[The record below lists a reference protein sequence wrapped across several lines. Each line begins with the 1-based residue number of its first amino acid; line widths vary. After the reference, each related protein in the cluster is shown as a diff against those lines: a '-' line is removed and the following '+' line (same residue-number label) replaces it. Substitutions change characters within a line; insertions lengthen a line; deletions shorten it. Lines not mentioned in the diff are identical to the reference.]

1 MAFDMDSHHLHNTEH
16 NLYLA
21 SIFGQVPAK
30 LSLAY
35 MLKDGISTDKNC
47 SAAMGYYLSAIKNI
61 KIDTF

>member
-1 MAFDMDSHHLHNTEH
+1 MAS
-16 NLYLA
+16 LY
-21 SIFGQVPAK
+21 GQVPAK